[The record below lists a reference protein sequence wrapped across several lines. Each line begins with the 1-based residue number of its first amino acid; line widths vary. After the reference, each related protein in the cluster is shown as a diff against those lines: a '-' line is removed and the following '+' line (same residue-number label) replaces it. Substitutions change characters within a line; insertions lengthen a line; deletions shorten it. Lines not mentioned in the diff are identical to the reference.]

1 MSASGSTSDAAPDPA
16 QDTAPNPPPGQAP
29 DSDPE
34 STDGQSS
41 TAATAPRR
49 SAAAAITSAA
59 IALPIAAAFL
69 PSPGDLTATAL
80 GGGGQPV
87 PLPEGT
93 GTAAAWDLL
102 FVVLCGIA
110 LWLGTTVALWVAR
123 TPGAIKLTRCA
134 RVATVVVVVT
144 GLLRDLILLAVT
156 AWRDIAPWAL
166 EIVTAAAVVEF
177 SAILFA
183 GLVAATAVVVVV
195 WRGIAHTRRELAGH
209 AEHSMDTVPPAPL
222 EGEDPPVHTGR
233 HHDGHRRRAAYT
245 VPGVDPGQVNR
256 RWDRGEHTTGVCL
269 SGGGI
274 RAASVAM
281 GALQSLRAELLSAD
295 YLVSVSGGGYTAGA
309 FQQALTG
316 APPPSGLPGTVVRD
330 PENVYRQGSAELDH
344 LRRHS
349 SYLADTRVQ
358 LLGALGRIARG
369 LVLSLTVLFGP
380 AVVFGVLAGW
390 LYGQVPLTDVS
401 LAPSE
406 YPAPRPGALYAVG
419 FMGSAAFLL
428 ALYSRGAAE
437 RRSFS
442 ARLVPAFVVLSALIG
457 VVTLAI
463 PLVVW
468 LAAWLLDAAGDVP
481 SVLGP
486 VGTVLLTYAA
496 TVASIFW
503 RRRAMLGQ
511 QASGLLRLRKSGG
524 VPAAVPS
531 GMLQRLLVIAT
542 TGVLVLVWLLLFAGS
557 ATTLGEPAALWSA
570 AVIGVLVLVL
580 GGLFDVTSLSM
591 HPFYRERL
599 ASAFAVRTVRRDSD
613 GQVVAV
619 PYTAAERTTLSVY
632 GLTGEGVRFPKVV
645 FAAAANLTGE
655 ARTPP
660 GLGAVSYT
668 MSADWTGG
676 PDIGW
681 VRTADLERAV
691 TPRFRRDLT
700 VQGAVAVSGAAF
712 ASAMGRSSK
721 WFQALLAVSGA
732 RLGAWLPNPA
742 FVRHAHQ
749 AAERGDWAFPWLPR
763 ARRLPYLAREVLG
776 LHPHRD
782 RLLHISDGGHY
793 DNLGLVELFRR
804 RCTRIFCIDASNDA
818 PPTATTFAEALTLAQ
833 QELGI
838 RVELDEPWL
847 TEQGTGEVWEGGE
860 ALAGRLSRSPL
871 ITGTVHYPAESGLAE
886 GVTGRL
892 IVARALLWKDLPYSL
907 LSYAMHN
914 PEFPNDSTGDQWFDD
929 AKFSAYT
936 ELGRRVGDAAKAAAD
951 ESVTR

>member
-1 MSASGSTSDAAPDPA
+1 MSEPGSTSDAAPDPE
-16 QDTAPNPPPGQAP
+16 PG
-29 DSDPE
+29 PE
-34 STDGQSS
+34 QEPAEGRSGTDGQSS

-49 SAAAAITSAA
+49 SVAAAVTSAA
-59 IALPIAAAFL
+59 IALPVAAAFL
-69 PSPGDLTATAL
+69 PSPSDLTATAL
-80 GGGGQPV
+80 AGGGQPV

-93 GTAAAWDLL
+93 ATAATWDLL
-102 FVVLCGIA
+102 FVVMCGVA

-123 TPGAIKLTRCA
+123 TPNAIKLSRYA
-134 RVATVVVVVT
+134 RIATVVVVIT
-144 GLLRDLILLAVT
+144 GLLRDLVLLAVT
-156 AWRDIAPWAL
+156 GWHGIAPWAL
-166 EIVTAAAVVEF
+166 EVATAATVVEF

-195 WRGIAHTRRELAGH
+195 WRGIAHTQRELAGQ
-209 AEHSMDTVPPAPL
+209 AEHDMDTVPPAPL
-222 EGEDPPVHTGR
+222 ESDDPPVHAGDR
-233 HHDGHRRRAAYT
+233 RGAHRWHSAYT
-245 VPGVDPGQVNR
+245 VPGVDPEMVNQ

-295 YLVSVSGGGYTAGA
+295 YVVSVSGGGYTAGA

-316 APPPSGLPGTVVRD
+316 APPPSGLPGEVVRD
-330 PENVYRQGSAELDH
+330 PETVYQQGSAELDH

-349 SYLADTRVQ
+349 SYLADTRGQ
-358 LLGALGRIARG
+358 LMGALGRIARG
-369 LVLSLTVLFGP
+369 LLLSLTVLFGP
-380 AVVFGVLAGW
+380 AVVFGVASGW
-390 LYGQVPLTDVS
+390 LYAQVPLTDVS
-401 LAPSE
+401 LAPSQ
-406 YPAPRPGALYAVG
+406 YPVPRPGALYAIGFVG
-419 FMGSAAFLL
+419 VTTFLL

-437 RRSFS
+437 RRAFS
-442 ARLVPAFVVLSALIG
+442 ARLVPAFGVLAALIG
-457 VVTLAI
+457 VVTLGI
-463 PLVVW
+463 PLLVW
-468 LAAWLLDAAGDVP
+468 LAAWLLDVSGEVP
-481 SVLGP
+481 GVLGP

-496 TVASIFW
+496 AIASIFW

-511 QASGLLRLRKSGG
+511 RASGLLRLRKSGG

-531 GMLQRLLVIAT
+531 GMLQRLLVMAT

-570 AVIGVLVLVL
+570 AVVGAVVLVL
-580 GGLFDVTSLSM
+580 GGLFDVTSLSL

-619 PYTAAERTTLSVY
+619 PYTAAERTTLSAY
-632 GLTGEGVRFPKVV
+632 GVTAEGVRFPKVV

-681 VRTADLERAV
+681 VRTTDLERAV

-804 RCTRIFCIDASNDA
+804 RCTRIFCVDASNDA

-838 RVELDEPWL
+838 RVELDEPWT

-860 ALAGRLSRSPL
+860 SLAGRLSRSPL
-871 ITGTVHYPAESGLAE
+871 ITGTVHYPAESGLAG

-892 IVARALLWKDLPYSL
+892 VVARALLWKDLPYSL

-936 ELGRRVGDAAKAAAD
+936 ELGRRIGDAAKAAAGD
-951 ESVTR
+951 SAAR